1 MRKSQRTIWLVWRAG
16 KEEITGLTT
25 EGLAAQNEQ
34 LALYYKCHAESGLSG
49 LTARSPETR
58 FGCKHCMWEVIP
70 RSPRGVR
77 ECGRDE
83 KEPVWVHP

>member
-58 FGCKHCMWEVIP
+58 FWVQELHVGGDHKKPPGSEGVWE
-70 RSPRGVR
+70 G
-77 ECGRDE
+77 
-83 KEPVWVHP
+83 